1 MKYRFSRKASR
12 DINSIWHYT
21 FEHWSMEQADKYYGE
36 FVAEIKALSDKP
48 NRGRVFRGG
57 KKTYLY
63 SQVGSHL
70 IFYREISTSEIEV
83 IRILHKRMDIAKRL
97 LD

>member
-36 FVAEIKALSDKP
+36 FVAEIKALCDKP
-48 NRGRVFRGG
+48 NR
-57 KKTYLY
+57 
-63 SQVGSHL
+63 
-70 IFYREISTSEIEV
+70 
-83 IRILHKRMDIAKRL
+83 
-97 LD
+97 